1 MKTPAKKVA
10 RRPAPASKVVAARA
24 PKISAEVRLQ
34 ALDRAITVH
43 RLGNV
48 SVSQAWDRSTPFMQ
62 RRDYSPDEHIMETA
76 SKFAHFIAWG
86 MTK

>member
-1 MKTPAKKVA
+1 MKAPTKKVSA
-10 RRPAPASKVVAARA
+10 RPARKVATTPT

-43 RLGNV
+43 
-48 SVSQAWDRSTPFMQ
+48 TPFMQ
-62 RRDYSPDEHIMETA
+62 RRDYLPDEHIMETA
-76 SKFAHFIAWG
+76 RKFAHFIAWG